1 LNREVLAKS
10 LVINQTLLPGEI
22 ITRNM
27 IEIKSPGKGLQPYH
41 LNDLVG
47 KVAQHK
53 FLKGDFF
60 HGSDLDEVVIKSRNY
75 SFKRPFGIPVRY
87 HDFENLTLDNNVDFV
102 EFHLS
107 YKDLEIEIDTI
118 FNRKYEFG
126 LKVHSPELFSG
137 DHILNLCSN
146 DNDYRERS
154 INELKKVIDTSIK
167 LTKYFSEVNK
177 PLIITNVGGFSESGF
192 VSNQEKSKMYTKIA
206 QALNLVNSPDVEI
219 IIQTMPPFPWHFGGQ
234 SHHNLFVNHNE
245 ISEFCNEYGYRVC
258 LDVSHSQMACNYY
271 NWSMDEFV
279 KKISPHIA
287 YLHIVDAL
295 GIDGEGV
302 QIGEGDVDFTQLSK
316 NLEILAPDCGFIPE
330 VWQGHKQNGSGF
342 WKALDFLEKY
352 F

>member
-1 LNREVLAKS
+1 
-10 LVINQTLLPGEI
+10 
-22 ITRNM
+22 M
-27 IEIKSPGKGLQPYH
+27 
-41 LNDLVG
+41 
-47 KVAQHK
+47 
-53 FLKGDFF
+53 
-60 HGSDLDEVVIKSRNY
+60 
-75 SFKRPFGIPVRY
+75 
-87 HDFENLTLDNNVDFV
+87 
-102 EFHLS
+102 
-107 YKDLEIEIDTI
+107 
-118 FNRKYEFG
+118 
-126 LKVHSPELFSG
+126 
-137 DHILNLCSN
+137 
-146 DNDYRERS
+146 
-154 INELKKVIDTSIK
+154 
-167 LTKYFSEVNK
+167 
-177 PLIITNVGGFSESGF
+177 
-192 VSNQEKSKMYTKIA
+192 
-206 QALNLVNSPDVEI
+206 
-219 IIQTMPPFPWHFGGQ
+219 
-234 SHHNLFVNHNE
+234 NHNE